1 MQISWL
7 WTSMHIRVHNVCMPT
22 CMSLQLILIIYLN
35 STLYEPFLFTSTSS
49 NRNTVRVLKDSN
61 DHTKL
66 WYHSFTMKLCYKL
79 WKVQLKLGKLELGKE
94 NVTHPTPC
102 ISNICPRLLPRSSTT
117 DPMCSSGTSTV
128 AICNQSIFSNKF
140 FLKSG

>member
-1 MQISWL
+1 MCTMYICPHAWACNTNNLSQLYII
-7 WTSMHIRVHNVCMPT
+7 WTI
-22 CMSLQLILIIYLN
+22 
-35 STLYEPFLFTSTSS
+35 FLFTSTSS
-49 NRNTVRVLKDSN
+49 NRYTFCMLKDNN
-61 DHTKL
+61 DHTQL
-66 WYHSFTMKLCYKL
+66 WYHSFTMKFCYKL
-79 WKVQLKLGKLELGKE
+79 WKVQLKVGKLQKRELGKE
-94 NVTHPTPC
+94 NATHPTPC